1 MDLTKLGR
9 TERVLAIV
17 GLLAFIDSFL
27 PWYSVSIKGSLAAL
41 GGAGGASGSAWD
53 IGFWAWFP
61 MLLLLAIGALV
72 ALPAIGQN
80 ISVRGG
86 YAAIGAAALLVTFI
100 VLIRWLTYPSVP
112 AEDAAFIDAGA
123 DFGTYIGLILG
134 IVATV
139 FAYLGFTAAG
149 GTLNNIGA
157 AFKGQSAQESGYVP
171 PAGGYVPPASGYAQP
186 GDQPPTWGQQPPQ
199 Q

>member
-41 GGAGGASGSAWD
+41 GGAGGASGNAWD
-53 IGFWAWFP
+53 VGFWAWFP
-61 MLLLLAIGALV
+61 MLLLLAIGVLV
-72 ALPAIGQN
+72 ALPAVGQN
-80 ISVRGG
+80 VSVRGG
-86 YAAIGAAALLVTFI
+86 YAAFGAVALLVTLI

-123 DFGTYIGLILG
+123 D
-134 IVATV
+134 
-139 FAYLGFTAAG
+139 
-149 GTLNNIGA
+149 
-157 AFKGQSAQESGYVP
+157 
-171 PAGGYVPPASGYAQP
+171 
-186 GDQPPTWGQQPPQ
+186 
-199 Q
+199 

>member
-17 GLLAFIDSFL
+17 GLLAFIDIFV
-27 PWYSVSIKGSLAAL
+27 PWYSVSIKGSLGAL
-41 GGAGGASGSAWD
+41 GGAGGVSGNAWSV
-53 IGFWAWFP
+53 GFLAWFP
-61 MLLLLAIGALV
+61 MLLLFAVGVLV
-72 ALPAIGQN
+72 ALPAGGRN
-80 ISVRGG
+80 VSVRGG
-86 YAAIGAAALLVTFI
+86 YAAFGAAALLATII

-112 AEDAAFIDAGA
+112 AEDAALIDAGA
-123 DFGTYIGLILG
+123 SFGTYVGLILG

-157 AFKGQSAQESGYVP
+157 AFSGQPQETGYVP
-171 PAGGYVPPASGYAQP
+171 PA
-186 GDQPPTWGQQPPQ
+186 DQPQTWQQPPQ
-199 Q
+199 

>member
-27 PWYSVSIKGSLAAL
+27 PWYSVSVKGSLAAL
-41 GGAGGASGSAWD
+41 GGTGGLSGNAWD

-61 MLLLLAIGALV
+61 MLLLLAIGVVV
-72 ALPAIGQN
+72 ALPAIGRN
-80 ISVRGG
+80 VSVRGG
-86 YAAIGAAALLVTFI
+86 YAAFGAAALLATII
-100 VLIRWLTYPSVP
+100 VLLRWLTYPSVP
-112 AEDAAFIDAGA
+112 AEDAAFIDASA
-123 DFGTYIGLILG
+123 DFGTYLGLILG
-134 IVATV
+134 ILATV

-149 GTLNNIGA
+149 GTLNNVGA
-157 AFKGQSAQESGYVP
+157 AFKGNQPQETGYVP
-171 PAGGYVPPASGYAQP
+171 PAGGYVPPA
-186 GDQPPTWGQQPPQ
+186 DQPPTWQQPPQ

>member
-41 GGAGGASGSAWD
+41 GGPAGGVSGNAWD
-53 IGFWAWFP
+53 VGFWAWFP
-61 MLLLLAIGALV
+61 MLLLLAIGVVV
-72 ALPAIGQN
+72 ALPAFGRN
-80 ISVRGG
+80 VSVRGG
-86 YAAIGAAALLVTFI
+86 YAALGAAALLVTLI
-100 VLIRWLTYPSVP
+100 VLLRWLTYPSVP

-123 DFGTYIGLILG
+123 DFGTYVGLILG

-149 GTLNNIGA
+149 GTVNNFAA
-157 AFKGQSAQESGYVP
+157 AFKSPAPQEGVAPRGHDIPPGTTAPPGQ
-171 PAGGYVPPASGYAQP
+171 
-186 GDQPPTWGQQPPQ
+186 QPPTWEQPPQ
-199 Q
+199 F

>member
-9 TERVLAIV
+9 SERVLAIV

-27 PWYSVSIKGSLAAL
+27 PWYSVSFKGEL
-41 GGAGGASGSAWD
+41 GVIAGGSVSGNAWD
-53 IGFWAWFP
+53 VGFWAWFP
-61 MLLLLAIGALV
+61 MLLLFAVGVLLT
-72 ALPAIGQN
+72 LPAIGQN
-80 ISVRGG
+80 ISIRGG
-86 YAAIGAAALLVTFI
+86 YASFGAASLLATII
-100 VLIRWLTYPSVP
+100 VLIRWLSYPTVS
-112 AEDAAFIDAGA
+112 DAYGSAGA

-157 AFKGQSAQESGYVP
+157 AFKGQSAQQGGYVP
-171 PAGGYVPPASGYAQP
+171 PAGGYVPPASEYAQP
-186 GDQPPTWGQQPPQ
+186 GDQPTWGQQPPQ

>member
-9 TERVLAIV
+9 SERVLAIV

-27 PWYSVSIKGSLAAL
+27 PWYSVSFKGEL
-41 GGAGGASGSAWD
+41 GVIAGGSVSGNAWD
-53 IGFWAWFP
+53 VGFWAWFP
-61 MLLLLAIGALV
+61 MLLLLAVAVLLV
-72 ALPAIGQN
+72 LPAFGQN
-80 ISVRGG
+80 VSVRGG
-86 YAAIGAAALLVTFI
+86 YASFGAASLLATII
-100 VLIRWLTYPSVP
+100 VLIRWLSYPTVS
-112 AEDAAFIDAGA
+112 DAYGSAGA

-157 AFKGQSAQESGYVP
+157 AFKGQPAQEGGYTP